1 MAAECRIQDYK
12 RSGGEARVKRDIG
25 GRVPDRRGI
34 LTHHALP
41 AIPTP
46 IPASTIDTEMMTASP
61 AIGETPQSVRPPRL
75 LVELPSW
82 PRVFFG
88 NLRDI
93 VSPRRL
99 PPLELQSAPA
109 PFWHDVFVKRGLPWR
124 RFLDSGACH
133 LIACGLLI
141 GLSRLIAL
149 QPQVV
154 AKPAFDHD
162 DVIYYHAEEYL
173 PPLDTRTARESQ
185 PSKAD
190 PEYSRQPIISVPAE
204 ADNRSQ
210 TIVAPPSVKLK
221 RDVAMPNIVAWSDK
235 AEKPQLEIPAA
246 PLTLAADLS
255 RIAPRVE
262 RSVVAAPPDAAHLA
276 DRRQQRTLQSAVVA
290 PPAELKDVRQSPAL
304 QAPVDVTPPPPS
316 MQAAITRPIGDLN
329 IGRSAVIAP
338 APQLAVGEQRTP
350 AARRGS
356 AIGGVAS
363 AVVAPPPSL
372 SAAGSSGASFG
383 ARGHV
388 IALNIHP
395 AVGAPPSPP
404 AGNRRGTFAATPEG
418 HSGASGSVGSA
429 GAAVSGKEAGS
440 GSSRKAT
447 GNLPAGLYVG
457 SAGPKT
463 SAVAGD
469 PGAKPVAAQP
479 PTTNPAAS
487 APSPRTTSASH
498 PTQTASATKL
508 SEAEKEVFGNRK
520 FYSLTLNMPNLNSA
534 GGSWVIRFAE
544 LDHGTGH
551 ASLDSDS
558 PAADLSQ
565 PAATKK
571 VDPAYPLQL
580 MRQNVAGTVIL
591 YAVIHADG
599 TVGSV
604 RVLRGV
610 DDRLDQYARDA
621 VAQWKFQPATK
632 NGAPVDVEATFQIPF
647 KPGRAGSNF

>member
-1 MAAECRIQDYK
+1 MSFPHRI
-12 RSGGEARVKRDIG
+12 
-25 GRVPDRRGI
+25 
-34 LTHHALP
+34 
-41 AIPTP
+41 
-46 IPASTIDTEMMTASP
+46 
-61 AIGETPQSVRPPRL
+61 
-75 LVELPSW
+75 
-82 PRVFFG
+82 
-88 NLRDI
+88 
-93 VSPRRL
+93 

-154 AKPAFDHD
+154 AKPAFDHS
-162 DVIYYHAEEYL
+162 DVIYYKAEELL
-173 PPLDTRTARESQ
+173 PALDTRSAGESQ

-190 PEYSRQPIISVPAE
+190 PELSRQPIISVPAE

-221 RDVAMPNIVAWSDK
+221 DDVALPNIIAWSDK

-262 RSVVAAPPDAAHLA
+262 RSVIAAPPDATHLA
-276 DRRQQRTLQSAVVA
+276 DRRQQRTLQSTVVA

-316 MQAAITRPIGDLN
+316 VQAATNRPIGDLN

-338 APQLAVGEQRTP
+338 APQLAVGEQRTV
-350 AARRGS
+350 AARRGP
-356 AIGGVAS
+356 AVGGVAS

-372 SAAGSSGASFG
+372 SGAGSSGASFG
-383 ARGHV
+383 ARGRV
-388 IALNIHP
+388 IALNLHP
-395 AVGAPPSPP
+395 AVGAPPNPP

-418 HSGASGSVGSA
+418 HAGASGTAGSTGGSTSGSGGGNGGGKDA
-429 GAAVSGKEAGS
+429 GNGSKRS
-440 GSSRKAT
+440 GSSD
-447 GNLPAGLYVG
+447 LPAGLYVG
-457 SAGPKT
+457 NSGAKT
-463 SAVAGD
+463 STVAGD
-469 PGAKPVAAQP
+469 GTGNTVAVNSASAK
-479 PTTNPAAS
+479 PAAS
-487 APSPRTTSASH
+487 APAPHAASPSR
-498 PTQTASATKL
+498 PTQTESAGKL
-508 SEAEKEVFGNRK
+508 SAAEKEVFGTRK

-544 LDHGTGH
+544 LDHGAGH
-551 ASLDSDS
+551 GLQDPDT

-571 VDPAYPLQL
+571 VDPAYPTQL
-580 MRQNVAGTVIL
+580 MRQNVMGTVIL
-591 YAVIHADG
+591 YAIIHADG

-610 DDRLDQYARDA
+610 DDRLDQYASEA
-621 VAQWKFQPATK
+621 IAQWKFQPATK
-632 NGAPVDVEATFQIPF
+632 SGAPVDVEATFQIPF
-647 KPGRAGSNF
+647 KPGRVGSNF